1 VADHPRTNDFT
12 GNSEEVTVDSLE
24 SFCARNAIG
33 QIDIL
38 KMDVQGWELELL
50 QGAEGLLRDRRIRFI
65 YSEVGF
71 RRDSSDMQHFCAL
84 NEVLEEQGY
93 WLCGFYQPF
102 RWGPDKRYL
111 GFSNALY
118 TLR

>member
-1 VADHPRTNDFT
+1 
-12 GNSEEVTVDSLE
+12 
-24 SFCARNAIG
+24 
-33 QIDIL
+33 
-38 KMDVQGWELELL
+38 
-50 QGAEGLLRDRRIRFI
+50 
-65 YSEVGF
+65 
-71 RRDSSDMQHFCAL
+71 MQHYCAL